1 MPISRE
7 IRIWAEAGE
16 LDHQLQLQ
24 RATWKTVQFDP
35 DYLTDGAAAALF
47 AVLTRVMRALA
58 LPLRDQQLAMH
69 SSSGLCLAV

>member
-7 IRIWAEAGE
+7 ILIWVEAGE

-24 RATWKTVQFDP
+24 KATWRTVQFGP
-35 DYLTDGAAAALF
+35 DYLTDGAAVALF
-47 AVLTRVMRALA
+47 AVPTRVMRALA